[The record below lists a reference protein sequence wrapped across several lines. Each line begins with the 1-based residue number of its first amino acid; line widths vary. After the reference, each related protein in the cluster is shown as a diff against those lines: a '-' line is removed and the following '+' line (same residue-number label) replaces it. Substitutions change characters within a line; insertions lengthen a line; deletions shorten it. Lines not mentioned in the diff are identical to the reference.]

1 MSHVRRLSRRLD
13 GLINFERPRDD
24 MGQFSD
30 TSDTNPDKMRKAY
43 VQPLRERLNRP
54 QPKAAPTEFKAGSSA
69 DAQRYKAALATGRD
83 PSRYRR

>member
-1 MSHVRRLSRRLD
+1 
-13 GLINFERPRDD
+13 
-24 MGQFSD
+24 
-30 TSDTNPDKMRKAY
+30 MRKAY